1 MLSLRNAPENDAR
14 LLSLRGVALA
24 GSFAAISVALLYCR
38 VPAASPRTLPAAA
51 LLLISVRYVFATAA
65 AGLAVT
71 WLYFRYSTAQP
82 LPAFKI
88 LARNLCIAWL
98 LFPALVLMFWENSP
112 GLLLIAPAIAAIM
125 AIGLR
130 KLLPDDPPSDAP
142 PPEKPLF
149 AEPPPAPTGRGT
161 ALAASLCIYGAAI
174 FALDRDART
183 ASLFLITA
191 AWLLA
196 SRWTN
201 AAAIPD
207 KKEGPAPSAKRLVS
221 CALLAILATLVALF
235 PWLRTSSRLVAG
247 LPVANAAVHA
257 PARHDAGESPADAYH
272 AILLWPFPP
281 KESVALPP
289 VPHLLTYHSGSSAA
303 PLVIPFDGSYRYF
316 QTPGLWLATRAH
328 VAHGSPL
335 NVNIHSADWGPL
347 FMEAHQQLATPL
359 DLACCREIQMEIRN
373 GENRPGNIGLDM
385 VLSDTTRPGRPAEI
399 LDAQP
404 VLSSLPGR
412 FISKST
418 SAKSIPTDETLTF
431 AIPPNAHLKQ
441 FNEITVVFVPAPDRS
456 AIGAK
461 IAIRQFTL
469 VPR

>member
-1 MLSLRNAPENDAR
+1 MLSLRDATENDAR

-38 VPAASPRTLPAAA
+38 VPAASPRTLTAAA
-51 LLLISVRYVFATAA
+51 LLLISIKYVFATAA

-71 WLYFRYSTAQP
+71 WLYFRYSTAQS
-82 LPAFKI
+82 LPAFKT

-130 KLLPDDPPSDAP
+130 KLLPDDPPSYAP

-161 ALAASLCIYGAAI
+161 ALVASLCIYGAAI
-174 FALDRDART
+174 FALDRDAMT

-191 AWLLA
+191 AYLLA
-196 SRWTN
+196 ARWAN
-201 AAAIPD
+201 AASIPD
-207 KKEGPAPSAKRLVS
+207 KKERPVPSAKRLVS
-221 CALLAILATLVALF
+221 CALLAVLATLVALF

-257 PARHDAGESPADAYH
+257 PPRHGAGEPPADAYH

-281 KESVALPP
+281 KESAPLPP
-289 VPHLLTYHSGSSAA
+289 LPHLLMYHSGSSAA

-316 QTPGLWLATRAH
+316 QTPGVWLVAKAH

-347 FMEAHQQLATPL
+347 FMEAHQQLAAPL

-373 GENRPGNIGLDM
+373 GENRPGSIGLDM

-404 VLSSLPGR
+404 VLSSMPGR
-412 FISKST
+412 FVSKSI
-418 SAKSIPTDETLTF
+418 SADETLTF
-431 AIPPNAHLKQ
+431 AIPPSAHLKQ

-456 AIGAK
+456 AIGAR